1 MGKNVIRRKS
11 LETRSASE
19 ADRDGGVQSVDRAL
33 SILETLAEDDEGYRL
48 SDLAVRTGLSASTVH
63 RLLATL
69 ESRRFV
75 QFDRAE
81 SKWHVGVRS
90 FTVGASFARRR
101 NFTAQA
107 IPYLRKLRD
116 LTRETANLAV
126 VDDEFIIVL
135 TRMESREIMRSLT
148 KVGGRVAMVT
158 SGVGKAVL
166 ATYSDED
173 VGAVIRH
180 HGMPRLTEKS
190 IVRPSDL
197 FRELATIRKQGFA
210 VDDEEAEMGL
220 RCVAAVVYNALA
232 RTARRDLGVRPDQPR
247 HRRAAAGDRPRRA
260 GGRRGTDG
268 GARGRDA
275 GGEAGLSRVAV
286 RRDAL
291 KEIRSGGKSP
301 NIGISIGRCRVLFG
315 ECHAC

>member
-1 MGKNVIRRKS
+1 MQVAMRKNVIRRRTVEPKS
-11 LETRSASE
+11 AVDQESE
-19 ADRDGGVQSVDRAL
+19 SRDGGVQSVDRAL
-33 SILETLAEDDEGYRL
+33 SILATLAEDDEGYRL
-48 SDLAVRTGLSASTVH
+48 SDLAIRTGLSTSTVH

-75 QFDRAE
+75 QFDRTQ
-81 SKWHVGVRS
+81 SKWHVGSRA
-90 FTVGASFARRR
+90 FTVGATFARRR
-101 NFTAQA
+101 NFTTQA

-148 KVGGRVAMVT
+148 QVGGRVAMVT

-197 FRELATIRKQGFA
+197 FRELEKIRQQGFA
-210 VDDEEAEMGL
+210 LDDEEACMGL
-220 RCVAAVVYNALA
+220 RCIAAVVYNDCAEPLAAISVSGMTSRLTDERLPEIGQIVREVAGELTLALG
-232 RTARRDLGVRPDQPR
+232 GVLPK
-247 HRRAAAGDRPRRA
+247 AG
-260 GGRRGTDG
+260 
-268 GARGRDA
+268 
-275 GGEAGLSRVAV
+275 
-286 RRDAL
+286 
-291 KEIRSGGKSP
+291 
-301 NIGISIGRCRVLFG
+301 
-315 ECHAC
+315 

>member
-1 MGKNVIRRKS
+1 MSKNVIRRKS
-11 LETRSASE
+11 LEPRSPSE
-19 ADRDGGVQSVDRAL
+19 ADHDARDGGVQSVDRAL

-101 NFTAQA
+101 NFSAQA

-148 KVGGRVAMVT
+148 QVGGRVAMVT

-197 FRELATIRKQGFA
+197 FKELATIRKQGFA
-210 VDDEEAEMGL
+210 IDDEEACMGL
-220 RCVAAVVYNALA
+220 RCIAAVIYNDCGEPLAAISVSGMTSRLTDERLPEIGQIVRDVAGELTVALG
-232 RTARRDLGVRPDQPR
+232 GVMP
-247 HRRAAAGDRPRRA
+247 
-260 GGRRGTDG
+260 
-268 GARGRDA
+268 
-275 GGEAGLSRVAV
+275 
-286 RRDAL
+286 
-291 KEIRSGGKSP
+291 KSG
-301 NIGISIGRCRVLFG
+301 
-315 ECHAC
+315 

>member
-11 LETRSASE
+11 LEPRSSSE
-19 ADRDGGVQSVDRAL
+19 ADHDARDGGVQSVGRAL

-101 NFTAQA
+101 NFSAQA

-173 VGAVIRH
+173 VGAVLIRH

-220 RCVAAVVYNALA
+220 RCVAAVVYSPSAEPLA
-232 RTARRDLGVRPDQPR
+232 AISVS
-247 HRRAAAGDRPRRA
+247 
-260 GGRRGTDG
+260 
-268 GARGRDA
+268 
-275 GGEAGLSRVAV
+275 GLTSRVT
-286 RRDAL
+286 DARL
-291 KEIRSGGKSP
+291 PE
-301 NIGISIGRCRVLFG
+301 IGRVVRDVAAELTAALG
-315 ECHAC
+315 GVMPAVKPG

>member
-1 MGKNVIRRKS
+1 MSKNVIRRKS
-11 LETRSASE
+11 LEPRSSE
-19 ADRDGGVQSVDRAL
+19 AENDTRDGGVQSVDRAL

-75 QFDRAE
+75 QFDRTQ
-81 SKWHVGVRS
+81 SKWHVGSRA

-101 NFTAQA
+101 NFSAQA

-148 KVGGRVAMVT
+148 LVGGRVPMVT

-180 HGMPRLTEKS
+180 HGMPRLTERS

-197 FRELATIRKQGFA
+197 FKELEKIRKQGFA
-210 VDDEEAEMGL
+210 LDDEEACMGL
-220 RCVAAVVYNALA
+220 RCVAAVVYNDCADPLAAISVSGMTGRMTDQRLPEIGQIVRDVAAELTAALG
-232 RTARRDLGVRPDQPR
+232 GVIPAPR
-247 HRRAAAGDRPRRA
+247 
-260 GGRRGTDG
+260 
-268 GARGRDA
+268 
-275 GGEAGLSRVAV
+275 
-286 RRDAL
+286 
-291 KEIRSGGKSP
+291 
-301 NIGISIGRCRVLFG
+301 
-315 ECHAC
+315 

>member
-1 MGKNVIRRKS
+1 MSKNVIRRKS
-11 LETRSASE
+11 LEPRSPSE
-19 ADRDGGVQSVDRAL
+19 ADHDARDGGVQSVDRAL

-69 ESRRFV
+69 ENRRFV

-101 NFTAQA
+101 NFSTQA

-148 KVGGRVAMVT
+148 QVGGRVAMVT

-190 IVRPSDL
+190 IVRPGDL
-197 FRELATIRKQGFA
+197 FKELEKVRKQGFA
-210 VDDEEAEMGL
+210 LDDEEACMGL
-220 RCVAAVVYNALA
+220 RCIAAVVYNDCAEPLAAISVSGMTSRLTDDRLPEIGQIVREVAGELTVALG
-232 RTARRDLGVRPDQPR
+232 GVMP
-247 HRRAAAGDRPRRA
+247 
-260 GGRRGTDG
+260 
-268 GARGRDA
+268 
-275 GGEAGLSRVAV
+275 
-286 RRDAL
+286 
-291 KEIRSGGKSP
+291 KSG
-301 NIGISIGRCRVLFG
+301 
-315 ECHAC
+315 

>member
-1 MGKNVIRRKS
+1 MSGWQMQVAMSKNVIRRKS
-11 LETRSASE
+11 LEAKSIAESDNE
-19 ADRDGGVQSVDRAL
+19 GRDGGVQSVDRAL
-33 SILETLAEDDEGYRL
+33 SIIETLAEDDEGYRL
-48 SDLAVRTGLSASTVH
+48 SDLAIRTGLSTSTVH

-75 QFDRAE
+75 QFDRAA
-81 SKWHVGVRS
+81 SKWHVGSRA

-101 NFTAQA
+101 NFSTQA
-107 IPYLRKLRD
+107 MPYLRKLRD

-148 KVGGRVAMVT
+148 QVGGRVAMVT

-197 FRELATIRKQGFA
+197 FRELEKIRKQGFA
-210 VDDEEAEMGL
+210 LDDEEACMGL
-220 RCVAAVVYNALA
+220 RCIAAVVYNDCAEPLAAISVSGMTSRLTDHRLPEVGQIVREVAGELTVALG
-232 RTARRDLGVRPDQPR
+232 GVMPAPR
-247 HRRAAAGDRPRRA
+247 
-260 GGRRGTDG
+260 
-268 GARGRDA
+268 
-275 GGEAGLSRVAV
+275 
-286 RRDAL
+286 
-291 KEIRSGGKSP
+291 
-301 NIGISIGRCRVLFG
+301 
-315 ECHAC
+315 

>member
-1 MGKNVIRRKS
+1 MSKNVIRRKS
-11 LETRSASE
+11 LEPRSASE
-19 ADRDGGVQSVDRAL
+19 ADNDTRDGGVQSVDRAL

-81 SKWHVGVRS
+81 SKWHVGSRA

-101 NFTAQA
+101 NFSTQA

-148 KVGGRVAMVT
+148 QVGGRVPMVT

-197 FRELATIRKQGFA
+197 FKELEKIRKQGFA
-210 VDDEEAEMGL
+210 LDDEEACMGL
-220 RCVAAVVYNALA
+220 RCIAAVVYNDCAEPLAAISVSGMTSRLTDDRLPEIGQIVREVAGELTVALG
-232 RTARRDLGVRPDQPR
+232 GVMPIPR
-247 HRRAAAGDRPRRA
+247 
-260 GGRRGTDG
+260 
-268 GARGRDA
+268 
-275 GGEAGLSRVAV
+275 
-286 RRDAL
+286 
-291 KEIRSGGKSP
+291 
-301 NIGISIGRCRVLFG
+301 
-315 ECHAC
+315 

>member
-1 MGKNVIRRKS
+1 MSKNVIRRKS
-11 LETRSASE
+11 LEARSPAE
-19 ADRDGGVQSVDRAL
+19 AEHEARDGGVQSVDRAL

-75 QFDRAE
+75 QFDRTE

-101 NFTAQA
+101 NFSTQA
-107 IPYLRKLRD
+107 IPYLRRLRD

-148 KVGGRVAMVT
+148 QMGGRVPMVT

-197 FRELATIRKQGFA
+197 FKELEKIRKQGYA
-210 VDDEEAEMGL
+210 LDDEEACMGL
-220 RCVAAVVYNALA
+220 RCIAAVVYNDCAEPLAAISVSGMTSRLTDDRLPEIGQIVRDVAGELTLALG
-232 RTARRDLGVRPDQPR
+232 GVMP
-247 HRRAAAGDRPRRA
+247 
-260 GGRRGTDG
+260 
-268 GARGRDA
+268 
-275 GGEAGLSRVAV
+275 
-286 RRDAL
+286 
-291 KEIRSGGKSP
+291 KS
-301 NIGISIGRCRVLFG
+301 S
-315 ECHAC
+315 

>member
-1 MGKNVIRRKS
+1 MHKRQVAMSKNVIRRKS
-11 LETRSASE
+11 LEPRSPSE
-19 ADRDGGVQSVDRAL
+19 ADHDARDGGVQSVDRAL

-101 NFTAQA
+101 NFSTQA

-126 VDDEFIIVL
+126 VDDEYIIVL

-148 KVGGRVAMVT
+148 QVGGRVAMVT

-166 ATYSDED
+166 ATYSDEE

-197 FRELATIRKQGFA
+197 FKELDKIRKQGFA
-210 VDDEEAEMGL
+210 IDDEEACMGL
-220 RCVAAVVYNALA
+220 RCIAAVVYNDCAEPLAAISVSGMTSRLTDDRLPEIGQIVREVAGELTLAL
-232 RTARRDLGVRPDQPR
+232 
-247 HRRAAAGDRPRRA
+247 
-260 GGRRGTDG
+260 G
-268 GARGRDA
+268 GAMPTPA
-275 GGEAGLSRVAV
+275 
-286 RRDAL
+286 
-291 KEIRSGGKSP
+291 
-301 NIGISIGRCRVLFG
+301 
-315 ECHAC
+315 